1 MKKRAYI
8 AFFALIFIPIYAN
21 AEIKTITASHT
32 YIMGDN
38 DSKNDAR
45 RMCFLEAKRK
55 VLEKAGSY
63 IETRSEVKNYQLTED
78 EISAYS
84 AALLKVDTVKEQW
97 KFRGENMAIEISV
110 KAEVDTGY
118 IEKQLTRIIK
128 DTSVQKKIRDQQ
140 GRLQELE
147 RRVVNLQKQLG
158 TRDASEAAILRKERN
173 VTFKQIDELQA
184 KKISIVDR
192 IRSKNRD
199 ARNLIVKGM
208 TMSDVKSLLGPPD
221 AKDNVPP
228 ADWYYG
234 YA

>member
-1 MKKRAYI
+1 
-8 AFFALIFIPIYAN
+8 
-21 AEIKTITASHT
+21 
-32 YIMGDN
+32 
-38 DSKNDAR
+38 
-45 RMCFLEAKRK
+45 
-55 VLEKAGSY
+55 
-63 IETRSEVKNYQLTED
+63 
-78 EISAYS
+78 
-84 AALLKVDTVKEQW
+84 
-97 KFRGENMAIEISV
+97 MAIEIFV
-110 KAEVDTGY
+110 KAEVDMDY

-128 DTSVQKKIRDQQ
+128 NTSVQKKIRDQQ

-147 RRVVNLQKQLG
+147 RTVVNLQKQLG

-234 YA
+234 STHIKFNNSGLVVHVSDL